1 MCRNGTETGLVMEK
15 KSSSVLPSIIICISV
30 IVSCLILA
38 FSFLSYKKSYG
49 HYISATGS
57 ASVDFES
64 DLIVWRG
71 SFSAHDS
78 TSQAAYATIK
88 SDAAQV
94 KKYLTDNGVKDSEI
108 VFNSVDISQS
118 YSYSYDM
125 NGNQTSATPTGY
137 DLTQGIVVTSSNIDT
152 VEKISRDI
160 SSLLASGITF
170 TSASP
175 EYYCSKLDDVKLD
188 LIEKA
193 TKNAKQRVDI
203 MAKQTGSQVGK
214 LTSSDLGVFQITAK
228 NSGTSNYSYDGALDT
243 SSREKTATITV
254 NLQYSIK

>member
-1 MCRNGTETGLVMEK
+1 MEK
-15 KSSSVLPSIIICISV
+15 KNVSVIPSIIICISV
-30 IVSCLILA
+30 IVSCLILVA
-38 FSFLSYKKSYG
+38 GFLSYKKSYG
-49 HYISATGS
+49 HYITATGS

-71 SFSAHDS
+71 SFSANA
-78 TSQAAYATIK
+78 TTAQAAYATIK
-88 SDAAQV
+88 DDAAQV
-94 KKYLTDNGVKDSEI
+94 KKYLTDNGIQDSEI
-108 VFNSVDISQS
+108 VFNSVDIVQS
-118 YSYSYDM
+118 YDYTYDA

-137 DLTQGIVVTSSNIDT
+137 NLTQGIVVTSSNVDT

-160 SSLLASGITF
+160 SSLLASGIEF

-188 LIEKA
+188 LIDKA
-193 TKNAKQRVDI
+193 TKNAKQRIDI
-203 MAKQTGSQVGK
+203 MAKETGSNVGK

-228 NSGTSNYSYDGALDT
+228 NSGTSDYSYDGALDT